1 MVSNHITVDTIIAI
15 PTISC
20 AVPVR
25 VNQAIK
31 KPSKVNICAIDSF
44 TTSTIHLIIAFI
56 LIFFISFHIHG
67 NGLTIKDTMPFIIWM
82 NISIPLFI
90 YLGISFKTLYIFMIN
105 HLTMLYGNP
114 SKLFR
119 SPTTFLINFKMV
131 S

>member
-1 MVSNHITVDTIIAI
+1 MSQLNVDTINEQTSSNGI
-15 PTISC
+15 TI
-20 AVPVR
+20 
-25 VNQAIK
+25 
-31 KPSKVNICAIDSF
+31 D
-44 TTSTIHLIIAFI
+44 
-56 LIFFISFHIHG
+56 
-67 NGLTIKDTMPFIIWM
+67 GLTIKDTMPFIIWM